1 MGLFDVVLLTDSRY
15 VDPVS
20 PGKYVQNIL
29 DEDQIVRES
38 LEGKGLKVCRKDWA
52 DPEFDWGST
61 RSVLFR
67 TNWDYFDRFE
77 EFSKW
82 LISTSLKAKFINT
95 ADLVN
100 WNVNKQYL
108 AYLAG
113 KDIPIVPTRYI
124 TRGTRLSLEQL
135 HALTGWKE
143 TVIKPTVGGAAR
155 HTYSITHENLH
166 AVSNKLEK
174 LMKEEDFMLQPFQ
187 YSILEKGEISLMIF
201 GDQFSHSVL
210 KKAKEGDFRVQ
221 DDHGGTV
228 HNYKASEE
236 EITFALKAVEA
247 CPEKPAYARVD
258 MVRDNDGELAVSELE
273 LIEPELWFRYKPSAA
288 MLLADEVIERLN

>member
-1 MGLFDVVLLTDSRY
+1 
-15 VDPVS
+15 
-20 PGKYVQNIL
+20 
-29 DEDQIVRES
+29 
-38 LEGKGLKVCRKDWA
+38 
-52 DPEFDWGST
+52 
-61 RSVLFR
+61 
-67 TNWDYFDRFE
+67 
-77 EFSKW
+77 
-82 LISTSLKAKFINT
+82 
-95 ADLVN
+95 
-100 WNVNKQYL
+100 
-108 AYLAG
+108 
-113 KDIPIVPTRYI
+113 
-124 TRGTRLSLEQL
+124 
-135 HALTGWKE
+135 
-143 TVIKPTVGGAAR
+143 
-155 HTYSITHENLH
+155 
-166 AVSNKLEK
+166 
-174 LMKEEDFMLQPFQ
+174 MKEEDFMLQPFQ